1 LRRGLNRSILRYR
14 TDIGAA
20 IVPSKDDPDRAAR
33 LLLKALDSLTQRDR
47 DLVLRNLLTGRIGSV
62 SGRGPSHGHATDA
75 PLSFPE
81 AKVGMEITRQVEQP
95 LLVRL
100 PADLHARF
108 RRWATSH
115 GFSMASVVR
124 GLVER
129 FLDDQESRGR
139 PGGPR
144 S

>member
-1 LRRGLNRSILRYR
+1 LAEGANRPILRYR
-14 TDIGAA
+14 IGYRSA
-20 IVPSKDDPDRAAR
+20 IVPSKEDPDRAAR
-33 LLLKALDSLTQRDR
+33 LLLKALDSLNQRDR
-47 DLVLRNLLTGRIGSV
+47 DLVLRDLLTGRIGSV
-62 SGRGPSHGHATDA
+62 SGRGPSHAHATEA
-75 PLSFPE
+75 PPSFPDPN
-81 AKVGMEITRQVEQP
+81 VGMEITRQVEQP

-129 FLDDQESRGR
+129 FLDDQEGRGR
-139 PGGPR
+139 TGGRR